1 MDCSRVEQLAETY
14 GLGQLS
20 HSTMAALEEHAAHC
34 LRCEAR
40 LLACTGLGGELDD
53 ALMAM
58 AEPSRGLLSR
68 IYDSMPV
75 QGVAESNLC
84 YSLGPQLSALVDGEL
99 AGEDGLRVTEHLES
113 CEYCARRLQ
122 ALEEQA
128 GVLATVREEPSARCA
143 ARLARLVE
151 SHSLR
156 RVAAAPWWR
165 RVATRSVTSMA
176 AAVAGVLVV
185 FLAGWGA
192 SQLWSASK
200 GIDGSPDVSLA
211 SAQGSDGE
219 PLVRSLPVVG
229 LDETERGSTPV
240 ALPAAHVVTRTPPRV
255 VRVAARTRGRTARS
269 AVAVR
274 ADVERGSSGVALS
287 VTPTTS
293 PAAEPNRADG
303 SSDLINRAWV
313 ELIGSGAQ
321 KSEAPA
327 PPPPQPEQAHGE
339 DLFIVEA
346 VTVEQRGG
354 PYAGEYLEPSVS
366 AVLY

>member
-34 LRCEAR
+34 PRCEAR

-58 AEPSRGLLSR
+58 AEPSRDLLSR

-143 ARLARLVE
+143 ARQHVQPEGGERMGRRLAE
-151 SHSLR
+151 R
-156 RVAAAPWWR
+156 RVHAGFLHH
-165 RVATRSVTSMA
+165 VSSVEADRGTD
-176 AAVAGVLVV
+176 
-185 FLAGWGA
+185 
-192 SQLWSASK
+192 Q
-200 GIDGSPDVSLA
+200 
-211 SAQGSDGE
+211 
-219 PLVRSLPVVG
+219 
-229 LDETERGSTPV
+229 RGSV
-240 ALPAAHVVTRTPPRV
+240 F
-255 VRVAARTRGRTARS
+255 GR
-269 AVAVR
+269 
-274 ADVERGSSGVALS
+274 
-287 VTPTTS
+287 
-293 PAAEPNRADG
+293 
-303 SSDLINRAWV
+303 
-313 ELIGSGAQ
+313 
-321 KSEAPA
+321 
-327 PPPPQPEQAHGE
+327 
-339 DLFIVEA
+339 
-346 VTVEQRGG
+346 
-354 PYAGEYLEPSVS
+354 PSLVQ
-366 AVLY
+366 